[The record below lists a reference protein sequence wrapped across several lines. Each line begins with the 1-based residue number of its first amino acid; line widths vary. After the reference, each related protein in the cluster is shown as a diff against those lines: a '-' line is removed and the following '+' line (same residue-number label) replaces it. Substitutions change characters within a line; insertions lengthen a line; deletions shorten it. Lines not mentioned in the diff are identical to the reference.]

1 MLLLVK
7 IRNAGELL
15 WDSLDTQERMFLLYL
30 VGSVVLSLMVS
41 GQKKRREQLK
51 DEIVTELMERSHGR

>member
-7 IRNAGELL
+7 IRNAGELF
-15 WDSLDTQERMFLLYL
+15 WDSLDTQERMFLLYI
-30 VGSVVLSLMVS
+30 VGSVLLSVMVS

-51 DEIVTELMERSHGR
+51 DEIVMELAERYGR